1 MKAEIRHM
9 VVFKLLHSKGSEE
22 EKKFLE
28 DSASILGSIPYAAK
42 FMVCEEVSPKNGFDY
57 GFSFDF
63 LTKEDY
69 EKYNND
75 PRHIDYVNKRWLKEV
90 AEFMEVDLKEVK

>member
-1 MKAEIRHM
+1 MKAAIRHM
-9 VVFKLLHSKGSEE
+9 VVFDLIHPEGSEE

-28 DSASILGSIPYAAK
+28 DSVRILGSIPYAK
-42 FMVCEEVSPKNGFDY
+42 NFMLCHEVSPKNGFDF

-63 LTKEDY
+63 MTKEDY

-75 PRHIDYVNKRWLKEV
+75 PRHVEYVKERWLKEV
-90 AEFMEVDLKEVK
+90 TEFMEIDLKQC